1 MAMTLRLTA
10 DEDKALVLLASA
22 WGCSKQE
29 AARRAVVSA
38 ATRLLDDATVTQLD
52 GYRFVYVLPLSV
64 DSLLIEDTYYADG
77 DAVAPEALRANI
89 QRYAEGRG
97 WAIREVLREV
107 ALHRGQPEDSLAA
120 QTTRNARAFFG
131 IPAILDEPPPES

>member
-38 ATRLLDDATVTQLD
+38 AARLLDEGAVRELARTVIPGQ
-52 GYRFVYVLPLSV
+52 
-64 DSLLIEDTYYADG
+64 A
-77 DAVAPEALRANI
+77 AMEARVRRARPN
-89 QRYAEGRG
+89 E
-97 WAIREVLREV
+97 
-107 ALHRGQPEDSLAA
+107 LA
-120 QTTRNARAFFG
+120 
-131 IPAILDEPPPES
+131 